1 MIDLS
6 LVLGKHV
13 TFPLLCYV
21 SYLWYKDLKAEQR
34 AEQKADDEHRVP
46 ARDQPA
52 DEPAKDRSEST
63 IGSKWSPIPLMKEQV
78 TPATSEPDFRPWY
91 ETKPYPYKPFKSGEY
106 RLNMGVKPIP
116 LSHWLIMENT
126 YKERIEAKW
135 EIIEKNYKDVMFC
148 LDPAMVN
155 STGSGGAVPV
165 ATGDAAFSEGTLVT
179 LEDVEKCLEAVC
191 ELYDHVV
198 GYLCQRF
205 PQYFEV
211 VLSPSSESAGVFHSK
226 VMDEF
231 HPVDPRAYLELEN
244 DSLAFIQ
251 YRCKN
256 TNIVPSEVTDGSVK
270 KDSVGYMSLVTTA
283 RTRRAHELI
292 LAMARMVEED
302 KMLLLPNSSGQF
314 NNEYILMAGCFAF
327 AAGFNPRQRFLKPL
341 TLVHG
346 PVPDYKKNLQAHMN
360 RFFHTHQPGRLVLRV
375 NFSFQTHT
383 KLYVTDDN
391 KGADGELI
399 LAKTLDQLRGGRD
412 LFYRSERQCLIKLG
426 PSTNAMCFSI
436 KTYLWSMSEQFLTD
450 EYYSQHGVLQDL
462 YDAVAGMQDNI
473 SHYKRKP
480 EWGPALLGLLQKRL
494 QAN

>member
-21 SYLWYKDLKAEQR
+21 SYLLYRDLTAEQN
-34 AEQKADDEHRVP
+34 AGDENAVP
-46 ARDQPA
+46 AGDKHA
-52 DEPAKDRSEST
+52 EASTKDHLEST
-63 IGSKWSPIPLMKEQV
+63 IGAKWSPIPLMKEQV
-78 TPATSEPDFRPWY
+78 VPIASESDYRPWN
-91 ETKPYPYKPFKSGEY
+91 ETKPYPYKPFKAGEY

-116 LSHWLIMENT
+116 VSNWLVIENT

-135 EIIEKNYKDVMFC
+135 EIIKHNYKDVMFC

-155 STGSGGAVPV
+155 STGHDGTASV

-179 LEDVEKCLEAVC
+179 LEDVNRCLVAVC
-191 ELYDHVV
+191 ELYDHVI

-211 VLSPSSESAGVFHSK
+211 VLSPSSESAGVIHSK
-226 VMDEF
+226 IMNEF

-244 DSLAFIQ
+244 DSSTFIQ
-251 YRCKN
+251 YCCKN
-256 TNIVPSEVTDGSVK
+256 TDIVPSEVMDSSVK
-270 KDSVGYMSLVTTA
+270 KDNVGYRSLVTTT

-302 KMLLLPNSSGQF
+302 KMLLLPNASGQF

-327 AAGFNPRQRFLKPL
+327 AAGFNPRERFLKPL

-360 RFFHTHQPGRLVLRV
+360 RFFHTHQPGKLVLRL

-436 KTYLWSMSEQFLTD
+436 KTYLWSMTEQFLTD
-450 EYYSQHGVLQDL
+450 EFYSRHGVLQDL
-462 YDAVAGMQDNI
+462 YDAVAGMQENV

-494 QAN
+494 KAN